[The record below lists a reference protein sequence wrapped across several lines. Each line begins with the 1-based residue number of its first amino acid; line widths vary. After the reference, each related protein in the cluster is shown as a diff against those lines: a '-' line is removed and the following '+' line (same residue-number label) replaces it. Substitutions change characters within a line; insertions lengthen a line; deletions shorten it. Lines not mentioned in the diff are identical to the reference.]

1 MTDARD
7 LEKTFDAEEEAIAFE
22 CDLPEAPEKVWRAL
36 TVPELVAA
44 WLMPNDLKPEPGARF
59 TFSGKPGEGG
69 SVECEVLDVVPE
81 RLIRYS
87 WRDEDARRQALDS
100 TVTFELAR
108 TTEGGT
114 HLRIVHSGF
123 QRAEKRVSTL
133 MSAANSNQ
141 PQMMLRAA

>member
-1 MTDARD
+1 MSEVKAMEKADET
-7 LEKTFDAEEEAIAFE
+7 EKTIAFE
-22 CDLPEAPEKVWRAL
+22 CDLPQAPEKVWRAL

-44 WLMPNDLKPEPGARF
+44 WLMPNDLTPEEGARF
-59 TFSGKPGEGG
+59 TLNGPPEEGG
-69 SVECEVLDVVPE
+69 DVACEVLDIEPE

-87 WRDEDARRQALDS
+87 WRDEEARRLDLDS

-108 TTEGGT
+108 TAVGGT
-114 HLRIVHSGF
+114 HLRIVHSGL
-123 QRAEKRVSTL
+123 QRAESQVPTV

>member
-1 MTDARD
+1 MSEVKVMETAD
-7 LEKTFDAEEEAIAFE
+7 ETQKTIAFE
-22 CDLPEAPEKVWRAL
+22 CDLPQAPEKVWRAL

-44 WLMPNDLKPEPGARF
+44 WLMPNDLAPEEGARF
-59 TFSGKPGEGG
+59 TLNGSPEEGG
-69 SVECEVLDVVPE
+69 DVVCEVLDIEPE

-87 WRDEDARRQALDS
+87 WRDEEARRLDLDS

-108 TTEGGT
+108 TAVGGT

-123 QRAEKRVSTL
+123 LSAESQVPTV

>member
-1 MTDARD
+1 MSEVKAMETADET
-7 LEKTFDAEEEAIAFE
+7 EKTVAFE
-22 CDLPEAPEKVWRAL
+22 CDLPQAPEKVWRAL

-44 WLMPNDLKPEPGARF
+44 WLMPNDLTPEQGARF
-59 TFSGKPGEGG
+59 TLNGLPQEVGD
-69 SVECEVLDVVPE
+69 VACEVLDIEPE

-87 WRDEDARRQALDS
+87 WRDEEARRLDLDS

-108 TTEGGT
+108 TAVGGT
-114 HLRIVHSGF
+114 HLRITHSGF
-123 QRAEKRVSTL
+123 LRAESRVSTV

>member
-1 MTDARD
+1 MSEMKVMETADET
-7 LEKTFDAEEEAIAFE
+7 EKTIAFE
-22 CDLPEAPEKVWRAL
+22 CDLPQAPEKVWRAL

-44 WLMPNDLKPEPGARF
+44 WLMPNDLTPEEGARF
-59 TFSGKPGEGG
+59 TLNGPPEEGG
-69 SVECEVLDVVPE
+69 DVACEVLDIEPE

-87 WRDEDARRQALDS
+87 WRDEEARRLDLDS

-108 TTEGGT
+108 TAVGGT

-123 QRAEKRVSTL
+123 PRAESHVPTV

-141 PQMMLRAA
+141 PPMMLRAA

>member
-1 MTDARD
+1 MTDVD
-7 LEKTFDAEEEAIAFE
+7 TTENTPSEEKSIAFE
-22 CDLPEAPEKVWRAL
+22 CDLPDAPEKVWRAL
-36 TVPELVAA
+36 TIPDLVAA
-44 WLMPNDLKPEPGARF
+44 WLMPNDMKPKEGARF

-69 SVECEVLDVVPE
+69 DVECEVLSVEQE

-87 WRDEDARRQALDS
+87 WRDESARRQLLDS

-123 QRAEKRVSTL
+123 QRAESNLPLT
-133 MSAANSNQ
+133 MMAANSNQ
-141 PQMMLRAA
+141 PMMMLRAA

>member
-1 MTDARD
+1 METADD
-7 LEKTFDAEEEAIAFE
+7 TEKTIAFE
-22 CDLPEAPEKVWRAL
+22 CDLPQAPEKVWRAL

-44 WLMPNDLKPEPGARF
+44 WLMPNDLTPEQGTRF
-59 TFSGKPGEGG
+59 TLHGLPEEGG
-69 SVECEVLDVVPE
+69 DVACEVLDIEPE

-87 WRDEDARRQALDS
+87 WRDEEARRLNLDS

-108 TTEGGT
+108 TAVGGT

-123 QRAEKRVSTL
+123 PRAESRGSPL